1 MAAMTEVRIPDLGD
15 TSDVSV
21 IEVLVA
27 PGDTIAKEDP
37 IVTLESDKAS
47 MDVPS
52 PIAGVVEQVHIAVG
66 DEVAVGTLVLTVAA
80 GEADAAPEAP
90 PTPGPEGAMPEP
102 PTDVPEHAAA
112 PVPSAEAE
120 QRSRTIHA
128 SPLARGLARELG
140 VALEDVTGSAADGRV
155 TKDDVLAH
163 AERTGGTAAAI
174 PAAPAP
180 AAVDFARF
188 GPTESVPLSRIKKLV
203 GANLHR
209 NWVTIPHVTHHDEAD
224 ITELEAFRVRT
235 NEEHAAEGV
244 KLTMVALLLRACTG
258 ALQRHPEFNASL
270 DGDTLVL
277 KHYYNLGVAVDTDKG
292 LVVPVINDVARKGLL
307 ELARELADVSATA
320 RAGKLKVDQMQGG
333 TFTISS
339 LGGIGGTGFTPIV
352 NAPEVAILGVTRAAI
367 KPVWDG
373 QAFAPR
379 RMLSLSLSYDH
390 RVIDGAAAAR
400 FTRTLAEQLEDLRR
414 ILL

>member
-66 DEVAVGTLVLTVAA
+66 DEVAPGTLVLTVAA
-80 GEADAAPEAP
+80 ESADADAAPATA
-90 PTPGPEGAMPEP
+90 PTPAAEPADTPGDTPPDAPAAEGA
-102 PTDVPEHAAA
+102 
-112 PVPSAEAE
+112 

-140 VALEDVTGSAADGRV
+140 VALEDVTGSAPDGRV

-163 AERTGGTAAAI
+163 AGKAGGEPAPATAAA
-174 PAAPAP
+174 PP
-180 AAVDFARF
+180 AVDFSRF
-188 GPTESVPLSRIKKLV
+188 GPTERVQLSRIKQLV

-224 ITELEAFRVRT
+224 ITELEEFRVRM

-244 KLTMVALLLRACTG
+244 KLTMVALLLRACSG
-258 ALQRHPEFNASL
+258 ALRRHPEFNASL

-277 KHYYNLGVAVDTDKG
+277 KRYYNLGVAVDTEKG
-292 LVVPVINDVARKGLL
+292 LVVPVINDVAGKGLL
-307 ELARELADVSATA
+307 ELARELAEISATA
-320 RAGKLKVDQMQGG
+320 RAGKLKVEQMQGG

-352 NAPEVAILGVTRAAI
+352 NAPEVAILGVTRATI

-373 QAFAPR
+373 EAFVPR
-379 RMLSLSLSYDH
+379 RLLSLSLSYDH

-400 FTRTLAEQLEDLRR
+400 FTRTLAELLEDMRR
-414 ILL
+414 TLL

>member
-52 PIAGVVEQVHIAVG
+52 PLAGVVEQVHIAVG
-66 DEVAVGTLVLTVAA
+66 DSVAPGTLVLTVAA
-80 GEADAAPEAP
+80 GEGDAAPEAP
-90 PTPGPEGAMPEP
+90 PTPDEATPEP
-102 PTDVPEHAAA
+102 NAVSEHTAA

-163 AERTGGTAAAI
+163 AERTGGGTAAAS

-180 AAVDFARF
+180 PAVDFARF

-224 ITELEAFRVRT
+224 ITDLEAFRLRT

-277 KHYYNLGVAVDTDKG
+277 KHYYNLGVAVDTEKG
-292 LVVPVINDVARKGLL
+292 LVVPVINDVAGKGLL
-307 ELARELADVSATA
+307 ELARELADISATA
-320 RAGKLKVDQMQGG
+320 RAGKLKVEQMQGG

-414 ILL
+414 TLL